1 MRRFLIMGLPRSGT
15 TYLMTLL
22 NAHPRVHCSGEQF
35 NPHAIVGIGGDRDDS
50 LEAVLARDRDPAGF
64 FERFFERHRAPGRE
78 LVGFKFMIGH
88 NVGLLD
94 HIAGATDIRLIY
106 VRRDNRLAQISSLIR
121 AVETKEWA
129 RTRPEAGP
137 PPKLRATPRQISQR
151 WHEYAT
157 FDRLFKPWFDALPHQ
172 KTEIEYREMFAP
184 GFDGWICHF
193 LGLPFDPAMKSPLV
207 KQNANT
213 ILDRFAHPEPIRR
226 YFTAVGRAGWLQDEL
241 PAPGTTPGPAPEP
254 PRE

>member
-50 LEAVLARDRDPAGF
+50 FEAVLARDRDPVGF
-64 FERFFERHRAPGRE
+64 FEGFFRRHRAPGRD

-88 NVGLLD
+88 NIRVLD
-94 HIAGATDIRLIY
+94 HIAASPDIRLIH
-106 VRRDNRLAQISSLIR
+106 VRRDNRLAQVSSLIR

-129 RTRPEAGP
+129 RTRPDDAP
-137 PPKLRATPRQISQR
+137 PPKIRATPRQISQR
-151 WHEYAT
+151 WHEYET
-157 FDRLFKPWFDALPHQ
+157 FDRLFRLWLDALPHR

-184 GFDGWICHF
+184 GFEGWICHF
-193 LGLPFDPAMKSPLV
+193 LGLPFDPAMRSPLV

-213 ILDRFAHPEPIRR
+213 ILDRFEKPEPIRR
-226 YFTAVGRAGWLQDEL
+226 YFTAVKREDWLHDEL
-241 PAPGTTPGPAPEP
+241 PAPGAGGSGRTSGE
-254 PRE
+254 